1 MVETILSW
9 IDKKNGRYINVGEI
23 LFRLLLDDKI
33 NCYITANEWSYV
45 CEGSNIK
52 TIDEYSRI
60 VEELYENRKKNVL
73 YPLKKADVLLGGFA
87 EGWKVLKKEIYNG
100 EKRFFLSDISRK
112 IFRRTTIFQTVLS
125 NLYLVEDGVNKDMT
139 ESTFE
144 IRGDASNLII
154 FGTPGCGKSYYVDNE
169 LLKSFNKENIFRTT
183 FYQDY
188 SNTDFVG
195 QLLPYVETN
204 ENGEKNVTYE
214 FNPGPF
220 ALALKQ
226 AVLHKDEKVALVVEE
241 LNRGNAPAIF
251 GDVFQLLDRDENGI
265 SRYEVTNINLRD
277 YLNRELDANFDKIK
291 IPGNLYIYATM
302 NTSDQNVFTLDTAF
316 KRRWESLK
324 LKNTFDTYIDAL
336 GYEHKHDYKSYKVP
350 GLQDVTWQQFVD
362 TINKAIEGVEGERDS
377 SINVSDKKL
386 GVYFID
392 KNGLYQEELQLE
404 DLNDTS
410 KAEKF
415 AYKVFSYLWDD
426 VAKFD
431 KDKLFAKGIITLD
444 DLIAKY
450 IKHEIIFNPSLQEK
464 LYPSAN
470 QKDSDLSE
478 TK

>member
-1 MVETILSW
+1 MSTILEK
-9 IDKKNGRYINVGEI
+9 IDELRKCFAEKSEPITYSLEELSQVLKEMYNSFSPKPSGIHLFGIKYGKYINEKK
-23 LFRLLLDDKI
+23 FRLNDLIEQADLPASYDKELRKGI
-33 NCYITANEWSYV
+33 ILSYYIKSLILQNDASIEDIV
-45 CEGSNIK
+45 SN
-52 TIDEYSRI
+52 DEFTY
-60 VEELYENRKKNVL
+60 
-73 YPLKKADVLLGGFA
+73 
-87 EGWKVLKKEIYNG
+87 
-100 EKRFFLSDISRK
+100 
-112 IFRRTTIFQTVLS
+112 
-125 NLYLVEDGVNKDMT
+125 
-139 ESTFE
+139 TFE
-144 IRGDASNLII
+144 IQGKATNLII

-169 LLKSFNKENIFRTT
+169 LLKSFNKENVFRTT

-188 SNTDFVG
+188 TNTDFVG
-195 QLLPYVETN
+195 QILPYVEKDDN
-204 ENGEKNVTYE
+204 DKDVVTYK

-220 ALALKQ
+220 ALALKK
-226 AVLHKDEKVALVVEE
+226 AVLHKDAKVALVVEE

-362 TINKAIEGVEGERDS
+362 AINKAIEGVEGERDS

-392 KNGLYQEELQLE
+392 KNGLYQEDIQIE
-404 DLNDTS
+404 DLNDRR

-415 AYKVFSYLWDD
+415 AYKIFSYLWDD

-450 IKHEIIFNPSLQEK
+450 IKHEVIFNPALQEK
-464 LYPSAN
+464 LYPPVN
-470 QKDSDLSE
+470 QKESDSSE
-478 TK
+478 TE

>member
-1 MVETILSW
+1 M
-9 IDKKNGRYINVGEI
+9 NN
-23 LFRLLLDDKI
+23 F
-33 NCYITANEWSYV
+33 
-45 CEGSNIK
+45 
-52 TIDEYSRI
+52 
-60 VEELYENRKKNVL
+60 ELIAPCHFGLE
-73 YPLKKADVLLGGFA
+73 A
-87 EGWKVLKKEIYNG
+87 VLKKEIYNG

-410 KAEKF
+410 KAEK
-415 AYKVFSYLWDD
+415 L
-426 VAKFD
+426 
-431 KDKLFAKGIITLD
+431 KLF
-444 DLIAKY
+444 LI
-450 IKHEIIFNPSLQEK
+450 
-464 LYPSAN
+464 
-470 QKDSDLSE
+470 
-478 TK
+478 